1 MTHASKTTFQV
12 IQEIW
17 SRFAKPFKGLFVVAI
32 FLMIVVAASG
42 AIYPAIMQQVFNH
55 LAGEQTIFKY
65 NFLIIVP
72 SSIICIALVKAI
84 AMYLQILTVNR
95 FAQSIATALQSRIMS
110 HLVVADLSFTTRYSS
125 GAFISKIMN
134 DVNLIKEA
142 AVRLSNNLIRDLLTI
157 FVMIGML
164 FWFDFWLS
172 ILVLAIYP
180 IAFQPILLMGRKQR
194 SHAKRLQVTMEEVT
208 SIISE
213 IISGSKMIKAFQL
226 EEGQKLRAS
235 LMFEKLKIAYLS
247 LLSGRARIDPI
258 LEVLGGIA
266 IAGVVAVAA
275 WRISNGE
282 MLVGDVVGFSAIP
295 GSDRVYNHNK
305 GAWEN
310 TYNEAPNNA
319 YLGWGVYVTNRV
331 EGDSK
336 KRKAAWSAAAHIG
349 GKDLSLWTSAYPSGF
364 QPYRNSH
371 FNYDEWE
378 AAGYDRA
385 FVEDYLGSNLDTYNH
400 PNSKTGICSF
410 ELIISS
416 KVFMVDFL
424 DGIIVYCL
432 TFKEF
437 L

>member
-1 MTHASKTTFQV
+1 MTHVSNTTFQV

-32 FLMIVVAASG
+32 LLMIVVAASG

-72 SSIICIALVKAI
+72 SSIIFIALVKAI

-226 EEGQKLRAS
+226 EDGQKLRAS

-247 LLSGRARIDPI
+247 LLLP
-258 LEVLGGIA
+258 
-266 IAGVVAVAA
+266 
-275 WRISNGE
+275 
-282 MLVGDVVGFSAIP
+282 
-295 GSDRVYNHNK
+295 
-305 GAWEN
+305 
-310 TYNEAPNNA
+310 T
-319 YLGWGVYVTNRV
+319 
-331 EGDSK
+331 
-336 KRKAAWSAAAHIG
+336 
-349 GKDLSLWTSAYPSGF
+349 
-364 QPYRNSH
+364 
-371 FNYDEWE
+371 
-378 AAGYDRA
+378 
-385 FVEDYLGSNLDTYNH
+385 
-400 PNSKTGICSF
+400 
-410 ELIISS
+410 
-416 KVFMVDFL
+416 
-424 DGIIVYCL
+424 
-432 TFKEF
+432 
-437 L
+437 